1 MRYASVFSC
10 LIAAVLMTFAFS
22 GCGAMFNGST
32 KSIHINASPSGTK
45 LSTQPPTGDFT
56 APTTLQLERKNAYV
70 LNFSKEGYNS
80 ASVQIQ
86 KKAQFGIILLDV
98 LFTGLIG
105 VVVDATT
112 GAWNNL
118 SPDQV
123 SVSLEKLEG
132 ASVDGPDTIE
142 ISLNSKQI
150 SENQNSLTIDATEPV
165 SVEVT
170 KCSK

>member
-1 MRYASVFSC
+1 MRYASVLSC
-10 LIAAVLMTFAFS
+10 FVALVLMTFAFS
-22 GCGAMFNGST
+22 GCGAILNGST
-32 KSIHINASPSGTK
+32 KSIQINASPSGTK
-45 LSTQPPTGDFT
+45 LTTQPPTGEFT
-56 APTTLQLERKNAYV
+56 APTTLSLERKNSYV
-70 LNFSKEGYNS
+70 LNFSKEGYSS

-118 SPDQV
+118 TPDQV
-123 SVSLEKLEG
+123 SVTLEKLEG
-132 ASVDGPDTIE
+132 ANVDGPDRIQ
-142 ISLNSKQI
+142 ISLNSKKI
-150 SENQNSLTIDATEPV
+150 SEEQNSLSIESTEPV
-165 SVEVT
+165 SVEIT